1 VSEGRF
7 CDASGDG
14 CNVALYLNPDE
25 AEKRYLVNELK
36 LDEHTLAS
44 ALDPDELSRMEFEPE
59 HVAVIV
65 NRPRNYSA
73 ADQFVFKVSS
83 MGFFLFRDRLVI
95 VAKEDLQPLE
105 GRHFQKITSVQDLLL
120 KILYRT
126 TQHYLEHLRIIT
138 TIADSLEEKLM
149 TAMENR
155 HLINLFSLEKGMV
168 YYHNAVHSNG
178 KVLEKLKLNAARIGF
193 GPENVEYLDD
203 LVIENG
209 QCEKQA
215 EVFSNIFASLM
226 DARASI
232 VNNNLSVLIKRLT
245 IINVVFLPLNFIASI
260 GGMSEFSAVT
270 RGVPLWISYPAFAG
284 AMLVIA
290 LITYSIIRRI
300 SREIAPRI
308 SRRRRVRR

>member
-1 VSEGRF
+1 VLKTYRVSEGRF

-36 LDEHTLAS
+36 LDEHTLNS

-95 VAKEDLQPLE
+95 VAQEDLQPLE

-120 KILYRT
+120 KILYRI
-126 TQHYLEHLRIIT
+126 TQHYLEHLKIINA
-138 TIADSLEEKLM
+138 IADSLESKLVH
-149 TAMENR
+149 AMENR
-155 HLINLFSLEKGMV
+155 HLINLFALEKGMV
-168 YYHNAVHSNG
+168 YYHNAIHSNG
-178 KVLEKLKLNAARIGF
+178 VVIEKLKANAARIGF
-193 GPENVEYLDD
+193 TPENLEHLDD
-203 LVIENG
+203 LVIENS

-215 EVFSNIFASLM
+215 EIYSNIFASLM

-232 VNNNLSVLIKRLT
+232 VNNNLSVLMKTLNIIT
-245 IINVVFLPLNFIASI
+245 ITIMVPTFVVSLFSMNVGIPLEDRPWAFWVIM
-260 GGMSEFSAVT
+260 GMSVAAA
-270 RGVPLWISYPAFAG
+270 GVVGLLWR
-284 AMLVIA
+284 
-290 LITYSIIRRI
+290 IRN
-300 SREIAPRI
+300 
-308 SRRRRVRR
+308 RRR